1 MLRFLKKII
10 LFTLLFFAVNYA
22 YLLIIEHY
30 NYDFKK
36 SIEAV
41 NMEHQ
46 NYSCLALGNSLVMDG
61 IDAELLT
68 KKGLSSYNF
77 AIGGANLKS
86 NYIQLIHYLENNEN
100 PKFVL
105 LGTTS
110 LNSLERKKSDEAI
123 HPIIEYNYKP
133 IDWLNYK
140 NLPMIKFRWLSIEML
155 KLLVSSDHRMAEVV
169 LGQYKTKRQVG
180 DKTGFKN
187 KSNKQINLKAL
198 IENKYLS
205 KIDSICKEN
214 DIRFLVVEMPGYKKS
229 QNSMD
234 IGPFSLKNMKNDI
247 SFINLNN
254 HNLCSELF
262 NDNSDWLGNSHLNEY
277 GAEKLTNYIFE
288 KFLSQ
293 NLNNIK

>member
-105 LGTTS
+105 LGTAS

-133 IDWLNYK
+133 FDWLNYK

-155 KLLVSSDHRMAEVV
+155 KLLVSSDHRKAELV

-180 DKTGFKN
+180 DKTEFKN
-187 KSNKQINLKAL
+187 KSNKEINLKAI
-198 IENKYLS
+198 IENKYLY
-205 KIDSICKEN
+205 KIDSICKKN
-214 DIRFLVVEMPGYKKS
+214 DIRFLVFEMPGYKKS
-229 QNSMD
+229 QNSLD
-234 IGPFSLKNMKNDI
+234 IGPFNLKNMKNDI

-254 HNLCSELF
+254 NNLCSELF
-262 NDNSDWLGNSHLNEY
+262 NDEKDWLGNSHLNEY